1 MSTAHIQPETKERVD
16 CRQASL
22 GAASSPASD
31 STVLSLDA
39 FVRSIGVR
47 RAAPLALFLGA
58 GASTSS
64 GLPSAQTCIWEWKRQ
79 IFLTNNPGLEEQFA
93 ELSLDGVRRRI
104 QQWLDRQG
112 IYPKENTPEEYGFYI
127 RQCFPIAD
135 DRRAFFAQKVR
146 EASPHVGYRL
156 LGLLAEAD
164 IVRSVWSP
172 NFDGLAARAAAPF
185 KLTPIEVGIDSQA
198 RIARPPAAGELL
210 CVSMHG
216 DYRYDQLKNTPEE
229 LQAQEAELRQALIA
243 QARDT
248 SLIVCGY
255 SGRDQS
261 LMDSLRAAYA
271 EEGTGILYWCGFT
284 DGDVPKHVA
293 ALVAHARAHG
303 RQAYYVQTLGFDD
316 LLIRL
321 ALHCLQGDKR
331 QAALRAMEELAP
343 NDRLAREPFQVR
355 RFPAATLIKS
365 NGFAIDCP
373 AEVLQLELKHWPE
386 EKVWAHVRKQTE
398 GRAVVAVPFK
408 GKVLA
413 LGLIDEVKE
422 AFGDNLKA
430 PIERTPVS
438 PSELDHDDGA
448 VVALMREGLTR
459 AMAEA
464 AGLQTDGRHELW
476 KQEPLRSGRQGNLE
490 YEVFASV
497 QLFLRRIGGAQQL
510 ILKPSV
516 KVLDKAGHAVPV
528 ETANPIKLGILG
540 YQHNK
545 PFNKAVNDWRAILF
559 PQGAEAVF
567 AFPHG
572 AGSTFKF
579 KVRRSPAFSEIGL
592 PDGGPVLK
600 LPDSL
605 KPLLKYCGIQLPE
618 PELLFSSKAGTGF
631 VRSAH
636 PIRGLVENRPFD
648 YPLTTQGFMPSIR
661 LGVICPAGETQPLRA
676 YLHNANRPLAPIANE
691 RDYLVD
697 FPGFQAAYGLPLELP
712 EPGAPGW
719 FVCPEPT
726 SADPQTSA
734 LELAGHINRG
744 VETLQSSYGPH
755 VVLIF
760 YPSRWKNFRGYRAEA
775 ERFDVHDFV
784 KAFCVQRGMATQFLE
799 QDTLADAYQ
808 CRVWWWLS
816 LALYAKA
823 MRTPWV
829 LSTFAEDTAFVGLG
843 FSVDPTAEHGKHVV
857 LGCSHIYSG
866 KGEGLQYRLTKI
878 ENPIMRRGNPFMSR
892 DDARRTGETIRQLF
906 FDARLKLPERV
917 ALHKRTPFTRDE
929 REGLAEGLSGVNHI
943 DMLEIQIDDALRY
956 VASIAGR
963 DGKVDED
970 NYPVRRGTVMKLDD
984 HSALLWVHGATT
996 AVNPRLKY
1004 FQGKRRIPAPLRIR
1018 RYAGRT
1024 DLQRIAEEVLGLSK
1038 MSWNTFDL
1046 YTKLPAT
1053 LQSSTEIARIGALL
1067 QRFGAASY
1075 DYRLFI

>member
-64 GLPSAQTCIWEWKRQ
+64 GLPSAQTCVWEWKRQ

-135 DRRAFFAQKVR
+135 DQRAFFAQKVR

-261 LMDSLRAAYA
+261 LMDSLRKAYA

-284 DGDVPKHVA
+284 DGDVPEHVA
-293 ALVAHARAHG
+293 ALVAHARTHG

-355 RFPAATLIKS
+355 RFPAATLVKS

-386 EKVWAHVRKQTE
+386 EKVWAHVREQTE

-476 KQEPLRSGRQGNLE
+476 KQEPLRSGRQGNPE

-545 PFNKAVNDWRAILF
+545 PFNQAVNDWRAILF
-559 PQGAEAVF
+559 PQGAKAVF

-579 KVRRSPAFSEIGL
+579 KVWKGRS
-592 PDGGPVLK
+592 
-600 LPDSL
+600 
-605 KPLLKYCGIQLPE
+605 
-618 PELLFSSKAGTGF
+618 
-631 VRSAH
+631 
-636 PIRGLVENRPFD
+636 
-648 YPLTTQGFMPSIR
+648 
-661 LGVICPAGETQPLRA
+661 
-676 YLHNANRPLAPIANE
+676 
-691 RDYLVD
+691 
-697 FPGFQAAYGLPLELP
+697 
-712 EPGAPGW
+712 W
-719 FVCPEPT
+719 
-726 SADPQTSA
+726 
-734 LELAGHINRG
+734 
-744 VETLQSSYGPH
+744 
-755 VVLIF
+755 
-760 YPSRWKNFRGYRAEA
+760 
-775 ERFDVHDFV
+775 
-784 KAFCVQRGMATQFLE
+784 
-799 QDTLADAYQ
+799 
-808 CRVWWWLS
+808 
-816 LALYAKA
+816 
-823 MRTPWV
+823 
-829 LSTFAEDTAFVGLG
+829 
-843 FSVDPTAEHGKHVV
+843 
-857 LGCSHIYSG
+857 
-866 KGEGLQYRLTKI
+866 
-878 ENPIMRRGNPFMSR
+878 
-892 DDARRTGETIRQLF
+892 
-906 FDARLKLPERV
+906 
-917 ALHKRTPFTRDE
+917 TR
-929 REGLAEGLSGVNHI
+929 
-943 DMLEIQIDDALRY
+943 
-956 VASIAGR
+956 
-963 DGKVDED
+963 
-970 NYPVRRGTVMKLDD
+970 
-984 HSALLWVHGATT
+984 
-996 AVNPRLKY
+996 
-1004 FQGKRRIPAPLRIR
+1004 
-1018 RYAGRT
+1018 
-1024 DLQRIAEEVLGLSK
+1024 
-1038 MSWNTFDL
+1038 
-1046 YTKLPAT
+1046 
-1053 LQSSTEIARIGALL
+1053 
-1067 QRFGAASY
+1067 
-1075 DYRLFI
+1075 

>member
-1 MSTAHIQPETKERVD
+1 
-16 CRQASL
+16 
-22 GAASSPASD
+22 
-31 STVLSLDA
+31 
-39 FVRSIGVR
+39 
-47 RAAPLALFLGA
+47 
-58 GASTSS
+58 
-64 GLPSAQTCIWEWKRQ
+64 
-79 IFLTNNPGLEEQFA
+79 
-93 ELSLDGVRRRI
+93 
-104 QQWLDRQG
+104 
-112 IYPKENTPEEYGFYI
+112 
-127 RQCFPIAD
+127 
-135 DRRAFFAQKVR
+135 
-146 EASPHVGYRL
+146 
-156 LGLLAEAD
+156 
-164 IVRSVWSP
+164 
-172 NFDGLAARAAAPF
+172 
-185 KLTPIEVGIDSQA
+185 
-198 RIARPPAAGELL
+198 
-210 CVSMHG
+210 MHG

-248 SLIVCGY
+248 SLIVSGY

-284 DGDVPKHVA
+284 DGDVPEHVA

-321 ALHCLQGDKR
+321 ALHCLQGDKH

-459 AMAEA
+459 TMAEA

-545 PFNKAVNDWRAILF
+545 PFNQAVNDWRAILF

-631 VRSAH
+631 VRTPPIPSAAW
-636 PIRGLVENRPFD
+636 
-648 YPLTTQGFMPSIR
+648 S
-661 LGVICPAGETQPLRA
+661 
-676 YLHNANRPLAPIANE
+676 
-691 RDYLVD
+691 
-697 FPGFQAAYGLPLELP
+697 
-712 EPGAPGW
+712 
-719 FVCPEPT
+719 
-726 SADPQTSA
+726 
-734 LELAGHINRG
+734 
-744 VETLQSSYGPH
+744 
-755 VVLIF
+755 
-760 YPSRWKNFRGYRAEA
+760 
-775 ERFDVHDFV
+775 
-784 KAFCVQRGMATQFLE
+784 
-799 QDTLADAYQ
+799 
-808 CRVWWWLS
+808 
-816 LALYAKA
+816 
-823 MRTPWV
+823 
-829 LSTFAEDTAFVGLG
+829 
-843 FSVDPTAEHGKHVV
+843 
-857 LGCSHIYSG
+857 
-866 KGEGLQYRLTKI
+866 
-878 ENPIMRRGNPFMSR
+878 
-892 DDARRTGETIRQLF
+892 RTGPSTI
-906 FDARLKLPERV
+906 P
-917 ALHKRTPFTRDE
+917 
-929 REGLAEGLSGVNHI
+929 
-943 DMLEIQIDDALRY
+943 
-956 VASIAGR
+956 
-963 DGKVDED
+963 
-970 NYPVRRGTVMKLDD
+970 
-984 HSALLWVHGATT
+984 
-996 AVNPRLKY
+996 
-1004 FQGKRRIPAPLRIR
+1004 
-1018 RYAGRT
+1018 
-1024 DLQRIAEEVLGLSK
+1024 
-1038 MSWNTFDL
+1038 
-1046 YTKLPAT
+1046 
-1053 LQSSTEIARIGALL
+1053 
-1067 QRFGAASY
+1067 
-1075 DYRLFI
+1075 